1 MSRYRSLGTL
11 ALSVGILALA
21 ACASHPSSMLPPE
34 SVQARH
40 PGALAVPVRLPALGA
55 RSVQY
60 TYNNGYINAL
70 EVMVVDSLGNHQ
82 AFVICRNPSSV
93 GSPGGLVNV
102 LFQNV
107 APGTAWITVRTTYKQ
122 LVGPGLMLAPTSP
135 TSATFTLNGGPN
147 AVTAVQGDL
156 TSSVL
161 VFKSTDLGGT
171 PSAPSVLSFYQNNG
185 ASELN
190 DTTSTNGGYG
200 VGAATGSVVPGNTA
214 TVSIAVSQPGA
225 FASSLLG
232 TTRQIDAGNPVTI
245 PVSNLYPGDRVVVV
259 RAGAPSPTSDF
270 LDLTKTTDDFY
281 PITDN
286 GDGTGT
292 FTPTRSTAGAAV
304 AYYLSR
310 GETLSLV
317 GATPPSVS
325 LAQLNVHPSVV
336 SPPNCTTRIGSDDG
350 LSTLA
355 RSAGATDTVYL
366 TLRDRFNNLITS
378 SDFGARTMAGFAW
391 RPTVE
396 PSFTALNNGTNPV
409 AFVPG
414 LTVGTV
420 TTPVYDPVS
429 QTWQSTFTQGA
440 TPATATGATASF
452 SVGAAT
458 NVTSASYLYDPSN
471 VTGTA
476 TYVLGVGNDPT
487 ITNSPQRLWVS
498 LYRTSVAG
506 ANFIASTSYQPLVT
520 VAAGATLSLT
530 PSAPSGPA
538 MMLRLTTKANTD
550 LAAADNGT
558 TLSPTVGTRSA
569 GDTDRA
575 TFRIY
580 QPVPGGALAL
590 KASLVG
596 GTYSWQP

>member
-1 MSRYRSLGTL
+1 MSRYRIGTL
-11 ALSVGILALA
+11 ALSVGMLALA
-21 ACASHPSSMLPPE
+21 ACASHPSSMVVPQ
-34 SVQARH
+34 SAQARQA
-40 PGALAVPVRLPALGA
+40 GALAVPVRLPALGA

-60 TYNNGYINAL
+60 TYNNGYINAI

-122 LVGPGLMLAPTSP
+122 LVGPGLMLAPANAS
-135 TSATFTLNGGPN
+135 SATFTLNGGPST
-147 AVTAVQGDL
+147 VTAVQGDV

-161 VFKSTDLGGT
+161 VFKSADLGGT

-185 ASELN
+185 GSELN
-190 DTTSTNGGYG
+190 DTTTTNGGYG

-214 TVSIAVSQPGA
+214 TVSIAVSQPSA

-245 PVSNLYPGDRVVVV
+245 PVSNLYPGDRVAVV
-259 RAGAPSPTSDF
+259 RAGAPSPSSDF
-270 LDLTKTTDDFY
+270 LDLTKTSYDFY

-292 FTPTRSTAGAAV
+292 FIPTRSTGGVAV
-304 AYYLSR
+304 TYYLSR
-310 GETLSLV
+310 GETVSLV
-317 GATPPSVS
+317 GATAPSVS

-336 SPPNCTTRIGSDDG
+336 SPTNCTTRIGSDDG
-350 LSTLA
+350 LSTFA
-355 RSAGATDTVYL
+355 RSAGVTDTVYL
-366 TLRDRFNNLITS
+366 TLRDRFNNLITG
-378 SDFGARTMAGFAW
+378 SDFGARTMAGFVW

-409 AFVPG
+409 AFVPS
-414 LTVGTV
+414 LTVGTL
-420 TTPVYDPVS
+420 TSPVYDPVS

-440 TPATATGATASF
+440 TPATATGATAAF
-452 SVGAAT
+452 AVGAAT
-458 NVTSASYLYDPSN
+458 NVTSASYFYDPSN
-471 VTGTA
+471 VTGTS
-476 TYVLGVGNDPT
+476 TYVLGVVNDPT

-498 LYRTSVAG
+498 LYRTSIAG
-506 ANFIASTSYQPLVT
+506 ANFIASTSYQPLSP

-558 TLSPTVGTRSA
+558 TLAPTVGARST

-580 QPVPGGALAL
+580 QPIPGGALAL